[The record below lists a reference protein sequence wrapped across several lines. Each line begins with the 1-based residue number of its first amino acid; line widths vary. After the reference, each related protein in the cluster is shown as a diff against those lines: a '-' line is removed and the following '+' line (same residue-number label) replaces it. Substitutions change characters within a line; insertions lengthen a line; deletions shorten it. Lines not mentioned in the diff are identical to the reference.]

1 MYDIF
6 PSESTEYL
14 HHRTDDGG
22 SMVHGWRVTAF

>member
-22 SMVHGWRVTAF
+22 SMVHGWFR